1 VNVILPILHW
11 HSTPRGVFT
20 RSPQPWWLWLAASA
34 WLSNQPTGPA
44 RAAGTR
50 VVIDQIKDT
59 DPEMAEKWRKT
70 LPQEV
75 PK

>member
-1 VNVILPILHW
+1 
-11 HSTPRGVFT
+11 
-20 RSPQPWWLWLAASA
+20 
-34 WLSNQPTGPA
+34 LSNQPTGPA